1 METIEAVGKSQ
12 SMEELLQ
19 VKILIVYLKC
29 SNKWLHVSSL
39 FKVFKWYAKVILK
52 KRRKTHVASSKG
64 ERLCEIGRNAH
75 PKKLYNAKSLRWGV
89 LISTECVSFCLYN
102 QLFSMVD
109 H

>member
-12 SMEELLQ
+12 SVEELLQ
-19 VKILIVYLKC
+19 VKILIVYL
-29 SNKWLHVSSL
+29 KWLHVSSL

-64 ERLCEIGRNAH
+64 ERLCKIGRNAL